1 MFFPVIKKGLT
12 KLFKQPMRLLGLM
25 MLAVLLTCLSYML
38 FWGIPAVGY
47 AVGALAGVSVAWIFL
62 RAVRSDEES
71 KATDLFRVCGD
82 GETFRRVLI
91 GTAWKDLWVL
101 IWGLIPIAGIVLA
114 LMKAYEYRLV
124 PYILMDDPEMK
135 PIDAI
140 KASSEKSKGYR
151 GKLFLS
157 DLLMF
162 GVFVVILAILWVIG
176 MLIGMYAGRTA
187 ATYYLIVMAVILIA
201 AAVFCKLLAE
211 AARAAFYEEILH
223 PTPKPVRVRPAVTH
237 KQKPAQP
244 ADDERFC
251 IQCGTK
257 YKVGEAVFCP
267 KCGCRLDDQDE

>member
-47 AVGALAGVSVAWIFL
+47 AVGALAGVSVAWI
-62 RAVRSDEES
+62 
-71 KATDLFRVCGD
+71 
-82 GETFRRVLI
+82 FRRVLI

-140 KASSEKSKGYR
+140 KASSEKSKRYR

-162 GVFVVILAILWVIG
+162 GMFVVILAILWVIG